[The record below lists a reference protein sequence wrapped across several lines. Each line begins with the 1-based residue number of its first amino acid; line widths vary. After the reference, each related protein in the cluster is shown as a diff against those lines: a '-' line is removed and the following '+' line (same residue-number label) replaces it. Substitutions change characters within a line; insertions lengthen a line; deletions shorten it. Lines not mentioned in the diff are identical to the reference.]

1 MGDSVKNQY
10 KPNYAVLPGEV
21 LSDELELRNMS
32 QQELSKRTGL
42 SAKHIVSIIKGKSPI
57 TPETALKLERAMGMP
72 ANYWLNLESNYQEI
86 RARLAEEER
95 LEANLN
101 WLKRVPVAAMVKLG
115 WIVRHKG
122 KKNQLKEV
130 LKFFGI
136 ASVEQWDDMWPRL
149 SVAYRQSNQNTVS
162 PEAVSAWLR
171 KGELDAASIHC
182 APYNKQKFRLALD
195 QIRALTDLPPQEFVP
210 EMQALC
216 AEAGVA
222 VVFVPS
228 LPKTRVSGAT
238 RWIHPNKAV
247 IQLSLRYRSNDHL
260 WFTFFHEAGHIL
272 LHGKKDLFIERTDKT
287 SNGLDEEKE
296 AEANHFAQNELIP
309 SRALEKFIQGGARTK
324 AAIRAFAKQVGIAP
338 GIVVGQLQHRGALSY
353 QYCNDLK
360 YFYKWNHEPSSNL
373 RE

>member
-21 LSDELELRNMS
+21 LMDELELREMS

-42 SAKHIVSIIKGKSPI
+42 SAKHIVSIVKGKAPI
-57 TPETALKLERAMGMP
+57 TPETALKFERTIGMP

-86 RARLAEEER
+86 KARLAEEER
-95 LEANLN
+95 LESDLN
-101 WLKRVPVAAMVKLG
+101 WLKRVPVTAMAKFG
-115 WIVRHKG
+115 WVLRHRDRKD
-122 KKNQLKEV
+122 QLKEV

-136 ASVEQWDDMWPRL
+136 ASVDQWDDMWPRL
-149 SVAYRQSNQNTVS
+149 SVAYRQSNQNTVF

-171 KGELDAASIHC
+171 KGELEAAEIHC
-182 APYNKQKFRLALD
+182 APYNKQKFRQALD
-195 QIRALTDLPPQEFVP
+195 QIRALTDMPPQEFVP
-210 EMQALC
+210 KMQALC

-228 LPKTRVSGAT
+228 LPKTGVSGAT
-238 RWIHPNKAV
+238 RWVHSNKAV

-272 LHGKKDLFIERTDKT
+272 LHGKKDLFIERTNKGN
-287 SNGLDEEKE
+287 NGLDEEKE

-309 SRALEKFIQGGARTK
+309 SRALDKFIQGGGWTK
-324 AAIRAFAKQVGIAP
+324 AAIRAFANQVGIAP
-338 GIVVGQLQHRGALSY
+338 GIVVGQLQHRGVLDY

-360 YFYKWNHEPSSNL
+360 YFYKWNHELDS
-373 RE
+373 